1 MYNRR
6 DSVIFPPMSQTQIRI
21 RGARMHNLKNIDLDL
36 PRERFIVFTG
46 LSGSGKSTLAF
57 DTLYAE
63 GQRRYVESLST
74 YARQFLGQMDKPEV
88 DSLEGLSPAVSIE
101 QRTTNRNPRS
111 TVGTITEIYDYL
123 RLLYARLGKT
133 FCIRCGKAIAAQ
145 SLENMAATL
154 LARPAGSKVILLA
167 PLVEGKK
174 GGQGVLLSRLRKEGF
189 VRLRLNGEFVGLE
202 EEISLDKNRRH
213 TLQVV
218 VDRLVMKE
226 GVARRL
232 AESIATATRLS
243 EGLLLAVFPE
253 TGEEMLL
260 SERAAC
266 VTCGVSLPDLSPQ
279 LFSFNN
285 PKGACPECG
294 GLGVKQFFD
303 PNLIVPDSGLSIS
316 QGAIAPWRGGSPRSY
331 SHQLLASLARHYGF
345 ELSAPFKSLP
355 ETARSAILYGT
366 GGQEIV
372 FNYERRERLVH
383 FARPYEGIIPNLA
396 RRYQETSSGLLREE
410 LEEFINVQPC
420 PACHG
425 ARLGPASLAVRFGPW
440 NIFEL
445 CSLSIDRLL
454 VELPEV
460 PVSGQES
467 AVAGPILKEIKERLN
482 FLKGVGLGYLSLGR
496 TASTLSGGES
506 QRIRLASQIGTSLT
520 GVLYILDEPSIGLHQ
535 RDNERLIATLLRLR
549 DLGNTVIVVEHDA
562 DTILAADHVLD
573 MGPGA
578 GVHGGQVVYN
588 GPVAGLLA
596 APGSLTGAYLSG
608 RLAIERPA
616 VRRSPQPGRVLTVV
630 GARANNLRGLRVDF
644 PLGLFTCVTGVSGSG
659 KSSLVMETLL
669 KGVLAALPGGHGQ
682 GGDCEGLLGLEL
694 LDKVIDIDQSPIGRT
709 PRSNPATYTGLLTPI
724 RELFSRLPEA
734 RARGYQPGRFSFNL
748 KGGRCEACEG
758 DGLLKIAMHFLPDVY
773 VTCETCRGRRYNQD
787 TLEILYRGKS
797 IAEVLA
803 MNVEEALG
811 FFSAIPAIRGRL
823 QTLFEVGLS
832 YLSLG
837 QSSVTLS
844 GGEAQRIKLARELGR
859 RGTGRTLYILDEPT
873 TGLHPADIQ
882 HLLAVLRRLVE
893 AGNTVVVIEHNLD
906 VIKTADHVIDLG
918 PEGGEGGGMLVAAG
932 TPEEVAACPDS
943 ATGRFLRPVLGL

>member
-1 MYNRR
+1 
-6 DSVIFPPMSQTQIRI
+6 MSQTQIRI

>member
-1 MYNRR
+1 
-6 DSVIFPPMSQTQIRI
+6 MSQTQIRI

-36 PRERFIVFTG
+36 PRDRFIVFTG

-123 RLLYARLGKT
+123 RLLYARLGRT
-133 FCIRCGKAIAAQ
+133 FCTRCGKAIAAQ
-145 SLENMAATL
+145 SLQDMVATL

-174 GGQGVLLSRLRKEGF
+174 GGHGAVFSRLRKEGF

-213 TLQVV
+213 TIQVV

-266 VTCGVSLPDLSPQ
+266 VTCGISLPDLSPQ

-303 PNLIVPDSGLSIS
+303 PNLIVPDPGLSIS
-316 QGAIAPWRGGSPRSY
+316 QGAIAPWRGSSPRSY

-345 ELSAPFKSLP
+345 DLSAPFKSLP
-355 ETARSAILYGT
+355 EAARSAILYGT
-366 GGQEIV
+366 GGQEIA

-396 RRYQETSSGLLREE
+396 RRYQETSSGPVREE

-454 VELPEV
+454 AELPEV

-578 GVHGGQVVYN
+578 GIHGGQVVYN

-616 VRRSPQPGRVLTVV
+616 VRRPPQPGRAVTVV

-669 KGVLAALPGGHGQ
+669 KGALAALTGGHGQ
-682 GGDCEGLLGLEL
+682 GGDCEGLLGLEQ

-709 PRSNPATYTGLLTPI
+709 PRSNPATYTGVLTPI
-724 RELFSRLPEA
+724 RELFSRLPES

-758 DGLLKIAMHFLPDVY
+758 DGVLKIAMHFLPDVY
-773 VTCETCRGRRYNQD
+773 VTCETCQGRRYNHD

-811 FFSAIPAIRGRL
+811 FFAAIPAIRSRL

-918 PEGGEGGGMLVAAG
+918 PEGGEGGGGLVAAG
-932 TPEEVAACPDS
+932 TPEEVAACLTS

>member
-1 MYNRR
+1 
-6 DSVIFPPMSQTQIRI
+6 MSQSHIRI

-36 PRERFIVFTG
+36 PRDKFIVFTG

-123 RLLYARLGKT
+123 RLLFARVGRPS
-133 FCIRCGKAIAAQ
+133 CPQCGKAIHAQ
-145 SLENMAATL
+145 SVEAMVTSLIN
-154 LARPAGSKVILLA
+154 RPEGSKIILLA

-174 GGQGVLLSRLRKEGF
+174 GSHALVFSRMRKEGF
-189 VRLRLNGEFVGLE
+189 IRLRVNGEFVSLDQ
-202 EEISLDKNRRH
+202 EIELDKNKRH
-213 TLQVV
+213 TIEAV
-218 VDRLVMKE
+218 VDRLVIKE
-226 GVARRL
+226 SIERRL
-232 AESIATATRLS
+232 AESVATAVGLAD
-243 EGLLLAVFPE
+243 GLLLVLVPE
-253 TGEEMLL
+253 TKEEMLF

-266 VTCGVSLPDLSPQ
+266 ITCGISLPDLSPQ

-285 PKGACPECG
+285 PKGACAECG

-303 PNLIVPDSGLSIS
+303 PNLIVPDPELSIKK
-316 QGAIAPWRGGSPRSY
+316 GAIAPWRNSSAMSY

-345 ELSAPFKSLP
+345 SLTAPFKSLP
-355 ETARSAILYGT
+355 EIAKNAILHGT
-366 GGQEIV
+366 GIQEIA
-372 FNYERRERLVH
+372 FSYERRQRLLH
-383 FARPYEGIIPNLA
+383 FAKPYEGIIPQMA
-396 RRYQETSSGLLREE
+396 RRYEETNSGPVREE
-410 LEEFINVQPC
+410 LEHYIS
-420 PACHG
+420 ACSCSACGG
-425 ARLGPASLAVRFGPW
+425 ARLSPAPLAVKFGSW
-440 NIFEL
+440 NIHQL
-445 CSLSIDRLL
+445 CSLGIDQVLS
-454 VELPEV
+454 ELPTI
-460 PVSGQES
+460 PVSAQES
-467 AVAGPILKEIKERLN
+467 AIAAPILKEICERLT
-482 FLKGVGLGYLSLGR
+482 FLKGVGLGYLSLAR
-496 TASTLSGGES
+496 SASTLSGGES

-535 RDNERLIATLLRLR
+535 RDNERLIRTLTRLR

-588 GPVAGLLA
+588 GPVAGLIA
-596 APGSLTGAYLSG
+596 DENSVTGGYLSG
-608 RLAIERPA
+608 RLNIALPSKRRKAERGKAITIIKA
-616 VRRSPQPGRVLTVV
+616 H
-630 GARANNLRGLRVDF
+630 ANNLHDLTVAF

-669 KGVLAALPGGHGQ
+669 SGAAAIVQGSHGPSPQ
-682 GGDCEGLLGLEL
+682 CERIRGLEH

-709 PRSNPATYTGLLTPI
+709 PRSNPATYTGVLTPI
-724 RELFSRLPEA
+724 RELFARLPES
-734 RARGYQPGRFSFNL
+734 RARGYLPGRFSFNI

-758 DGLLKIAMHFLPDVY
+758 DGVIKIAMHFLPDVY
-773 VTCETCRGRRYNQD
+773 VTCEACRGKRYNRD
-787 TLEILYRGKS
+787 TLDILYRAKS
-797 IAEVLA
+797 IAEVLS
-803 MNVEEALG
+803 MNVEEALD
-811 FFSAIPAIRGRL
+811 FFKNIPPIRSRL
-823 QTLFEVGLS
+823 QTLFDVGLS
-832 YLSLG
+832 YLALG

-844 GGEAQRIKLARELGR
+844 GGEAQRIKLARELSK

-882 HLLAVLRRLVE
+882 HLLTVLRRLVD
-893 AGNTVVVIEHNLD
+893 AGNTIVVIEHNLD

-918 PEGGEGGGMLVAAG
+918 PEGGDGGGQIIVTG
-932 TPEEVAACPDS
+932 TPEQVAACAES
-943 ATGRFLRPVLGL
+943 ATGIFLRQVLSSSEGDE